1 MKQHILLSILFFGA
15 SVAMGISDFAVEVIE
30 YSGSFGVWPYHDPN
44 AVIGKPAT
52 RCLNNPAD
60 PFVSDADFR
69 VKLVEPAYYLSLQ
82 EQPVVTTIKPGAYII
97 VKFDHKVFDYPGNP
111 YGQDLIVFGN
121 ATFVLVGDQE
131 SSDSANMN
139 ALTLTNPASGIFET
153 VIVSVSQGPA
163 DDPNKLNDPN
173 SWDWYTFE
181 NGPWAD
187 DLYPTQAYEWD
198 RENIQWTDNEMDFTR
213 PVNPDLGTAAFD
225 GISAADAIELYNGSG
240 GGTSFDLKDLPD
252 YDELIADPNTGFR
265 WIQYVRVEGG
275 EGIGGEVD
283 AVADVAA
290 CGDPTYPFPP
300 GDITLDC
307 RVDLAD
313 LAVLSENWLECT
325 YQCDKQ

>member
-1 MKQHILLSILFFGA
+1 
-15 SVAMGISDFAVEVIE
+15 MGISDFATEVIE
-30 YSGSFGVWPYHDPN
+30 YSGSFGNWPYHDPN
-44 AVIGKPAT
+44 AVLGKPAT
-52 RCLNNPAD
+52 RCQNDRTWDSELPA
-60 PFVSDADFR
+60 SFR

-82 EQPVVTTIKPGAYII
+82 EQPVITTLKPGAYII

-121 ATFVLVGDQE
+121 AAFIFVGEQE
-131 SSDSANMN
+131 SSDTADMN
-139 ALTLTNPASGIFET
+139 NLMLTNPASGIFET
-153 VIVSVSQGPA
+153 VIVSVSQGPGN
-163 DDPNKLNDPN
+163 DPNYPSDPNLNDPA

-187 DLYPTQAYEWD
+187 DFYPTQAYEWD
-198 RENIQWTDNEMDFTR
+198 RENVQWTDNEMDFTR

-265 WIQYVRVEGG
+265 WIQYVRLEGSAEFQ
-275 EGIGGEVD
+275 EGCEVD

-325 YQCDKQ
+325 YQCDRR